1 MNFIFCQ
8 IDNFKFYLHF
18 GQTFHHFFPQAGLIV
33 APNTSKPVK
42 TEMNLTTALTT
53 RESAFLHQNGTVL
66 DHRVHQAKDVSR

>member
-1 MNFIFCQ
+1 M
-8 IDNFKFYLHF
+8 KFHNHGHTTVHTIYF
-18 GQTFHHFFPQAGLIV
+18 QAGLIV

-66 DHRVHQAKDVSR
+66 DHRVHQGKDVSR

>member
-1 MNFIFCQ
+1 MLLNT
-8 IDNFKFYLHF
+8 DDFKKLIYF
-18 GQTFHHFFPQAGLIV
+18 QAGLIV

>member
-1 MNFIFCQ
+1 MYNLVF
-8 IDNFKFYLHF
+8 
-18 GQTFHHFFPQAGLIV
+18 QAGLIV

-66 DHRVHQAKDVSR
+66 DHRVHQGKDVSR